1 MTSPDAGR
9 TFERSLPAGNA
20 GRVAPELTAHSFD
33 RLAAAAPGRPAAEHD
48 AVAGVPARWVARPES
63 VEQASAVMA
72 ACDRLGLTVVPRGG
86 GTKLDW
92 AAPPRSADV
101 LVDTTGLDRVEHL
114 AGDLVAVVGAG
125 VPLARLQ
132 QVLGDAGQE
141 LALDQPLPGDAA
153 ARATVGG
160 TASAAVAGPRR
171 LLRGSPRDLVIG
183 ATLVRA
189 DGVVAR
195 SGGRVVK
202 NVAGYDLGR
211 LVCGGF
217 GTLGL
222 VAELTFRLHPVPA
235 GRRWL
240 TVGADRPDDVL
251 RLARVA
257 LGSPVAPS
265 AVEVERV
272 AGSGYRL
279 TVLLEGTADGV
290 RGRAGRLA
298 ALLGSGTEVAEAAPE
313 GWGLFPGGPDDVL
326 LKLTGDLTSLPQ
338 LLAELDRTGPAPA
351 GLDRDLL
358 DRGVV
363 ERGRRTTVRGSAGA
377 GVLHAALPAGSTG
390 EEVTEVLDRLRAVAG
405 RGGGSVVVLRAPAGL
420 REVLDLW
427 GPVPALD
434 LMRRVKDQ
442 FDPTHR
448 LAPGRFVGGI

>member
-1 MTSPDAGR
+1 MTAPNPGPPS
-9 TFERSLPAGNA
+9 ERSLLEGDA
-20 GRVAPELTAHSFD
+20 GRVAPELTAQGRD
-33 RLAAAAPGRPAAEHD
+33 RLAQAAPGREAGAED
-48 AVAGVPARWVARPES
+48 AVAGVPARWVARPENL
-63 VEQASAVMA
+63 EQASAVMA
-72 ACDRLGLTVVPRGG
+72 ACDALGLTVVPRGG

-101 LVDTTGLDRVEHL
+101 VVDTTGLDRVEHL

-132 QVLGDAGQE
+132 EVLGAAGQE
-141 LALDQPLPGDAA
+141 LALDQPLAGDAA

-160 TASAAVAGPRR
+160 TASAAVTGPRR

-222 VAELTFRLHPVPA
+222 VAELTVRLHPLPA
-235 GRRWL
+235 ARRWL
-240 TVGADRPDDVL
+240 SAEAATPAEVF
-251 RLARVA
+251 RLTRAA

-265 AVEVERV
+265 AVEVERA
-272 AGSGYRL
+272 AGGYRVG
-279 TVLLEGTADGV
+279 VLLEGSVDGV
-290 RGRAGRLA
+290 QGRASRLA

-326 LKLTGDLTSLPQ
+326 LKLTGDLTSMPR
-338 LLAELDRTGPAPA
+338 LLTELDRTGPGHAE
-351 GLDRDLL
+351 LDRAVL
-358 DRGVV
+358 DRGALN
-363 ERGRRTTVRGSAGA
+363 RGRRTGVRGSVGA
-377 GVLHAALPAGSTG
+377 GVLHAALPGRSDA
-390 EEVTEVLDRLRAVAG
+390 EEVAETLDRLRAVAG

-420 REVLDLW
+420 RDRLDLW
-427 GPVPALD
+427 GPVPALE

-442 FDPTHR
+442 FDPAHR